1 MSGLRLLLS
10 ACLVVLAFGAGARAE
25 QGAAPEPRADAAE
38 GAEEGGEEKVYLDAD
53 GFRALFEGKT
63 IHLSADGRYFG
74 SEYYKK
80 GDRSVWV
87 QIGRPCMPGVWYYDK
102 PYICFRYDATG
113 THCWTVFRRGE
124 NFFATSVEGFELR
137 IDAVDEKPLSCAP
150 ELLS

>member
-1 MSGLRLLLS
+1 MPGLRTLLS
-10 ACLVVLAFGAGARAE
+10 ACLAVAALGLSAHAQDSAPPEAE
-25 QGAAPEPRADAAE
+25 APS
-38 GAEEGGEEKVYLDAD
+38 EEKVYLDAD

-63 IHLSADGRYFG
+63 IHLSANGRYFG

-102 PYICFRYDATG
+102 PHICFRYDETG
-113 THCWTVFRRGE
+113 THCWTVFRRGDT
-124 NFFATSVEGFELR
+124 FFATSVEGFELR

>member
-1 MSGLRLLLS
+1 MAVLKCLLL
-10 ACLVVLAFGAGARAE
+10 AAALAMSTANIAAATEPKADERAVGE
-25 QGAAPEPRADAAE
+25 QERI
-38 GAEEGGEEKVYLDAD
+38 YLDPD

-63 IHLSADGRYFG
+63 IHLSAQGRYFG

-87 QIGRPCMPGVWYYDK
+87 QVGRPCMPGVWYYEE
-102 PYICFRYDATG
+102 PHFCFRYEETG
-113 THCWTVFRRGE
+113 THCWTVFKRGE
-124 NFFATSVEGFELR
+124 KFYAVSVDGFELR